1 MTALNNT
8 RKLKK
13 GDIILLAVVLCASA
27 VLFLCIWLFSPKG
40 SVAVVTLDGT
50 EIGRY
55 DLTENTEVTL
65 PEGHILVISDGEVS
79 VTYAPCRDRICVRHI
94 PITRSGETIVCLPYR
109 LVITVEEGSP

>member
-1 MTALNNT
+1 MTARNNH

-40 SVAVVTLDGT
+40 GMAVVTLNGN

-55 DLTENTEVTL
+55 ELAEDIEVTL
-65 PEGHILVISDGEVS
+65 PEGHILVISDGEAS
-79 VTYAPCRDRICVRHI
+79 VTYAPCRDQICVRHM
-94 PITRSGETIVCLPYR
+94 PIARSGETIVCLPYR
-109 LVITVEEGSP
+109 LVITVEEGSS